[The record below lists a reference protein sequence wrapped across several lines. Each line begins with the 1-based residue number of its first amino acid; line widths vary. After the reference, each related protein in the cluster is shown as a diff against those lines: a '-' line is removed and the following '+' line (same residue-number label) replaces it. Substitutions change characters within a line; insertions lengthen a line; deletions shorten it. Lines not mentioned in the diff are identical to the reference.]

1 MVVLNIPYEARA
13 RLLVITVF
21 FAAMLIVAG
30 EVPYWTGLVAAVCAV
45 GRFFITLGSF
55 PPPRPRKGMRFLF
68 GAITALL
75 VGGVL
80 VNFRTLNGLAAGTA
94 LLVVMG
100 ALKLVESRGRRD
112 DGIVIGVSLFMLLA
126 AALADQSLSRLPLYL
141 LVIWGACAAMMLVAH
156 PGPGPRLRPALRLSA
171 RALLMAVPLAAA
183 CFLFFPRFSSQF
195 WALPGGRGAS
205 TGLSDQMS
213 PGAIDRLVADYEPAF
228 RVRFEGAVP
237 PPQFRYWRGPVL
249 NSFDGFTWRREWRL
263 YVDTPR
269 EMLGE
274 PVRYRITLEPT
285 QQPWLF
291 ALDTVDRSPRYDM
304 IMAPDRQLS
313 RNEPVTEVLSYD
325 ASSHLQMRATGPLS
339 PLARRY
345 ETQLPATRNPR
356 ALALAR
362 ELRARAPD
370 DAAYS
375 QMVLDWFRDNGLEY
389 TLQPEPTGVESVD
402 SVLFD
407 TKQGFCGHFASAY
420 ATLMRAV
427 GIPARVVTGY
437 LGGDW
442 NPVGSYLIVHQ
453 SDAHA
458 WTEIWLDG
466 RGWTRIDPTAA
477 VEPER
482 LTRGAYDLMGEAST
496 PMGISLLQNTWV
508 ARLAQYWDG
517 ANTWWRER
525 VVEFDLRSQ
534 LNLLARLGIDSP
546 SWRHLGWAFGGALL
560 AWLVWVTVSLRRS
573 VAREKPDRIAR
584 AWLKATRK
592 LEKIAAPRAPDE
604 GALTYAQR
612 ISAQHPHLAAGITAV
627 ALRYVQLRYGP
638 DAANEDID
646 ELERE
651 VSRLAV

>member
-1 MVVLNIPYEARA
+1 MKLRIPFEARA
-13 RLLVITVF
+13 RLMVILVFV
-21 FAAMLIVAG
+21 AALLIVSRDA
-30 EVPYWTGLVAAVCAV
+30 PYWTSSIAVACAAW
-45 GRFFITLGSF
+45 RFLITSGTI
-55 PPPRPRKGMRFLF
+55 PAPRPRKGSRFLF
-68 GAITALL
+68 GAVTALM

-80 VNFRTLNGLAAGTA
+80 LSFRTLNGLAAGTA
-94 LLVVMG
+94 LLLVMG
-100 ALKLVESRGRRD
+100 ALKLVESRSRRD

-141 LVIWGACAAMMLVAH
+141 LTIWGACAAMMQVAH
-156 PGPGPRLRPALRLSA
+156 PGPGLPVRTALRLSA
-171 RALLMAVPLAAA
+171 RALLMAAPLAAA
-183 CFLFFPRFSSQF
+183 CFVFFPRFSSQF
-195 WALPGGRGAS
+195 WALPGGGSAS

-213 PGAIDRLVADYEPAF
+213 PGAIDRLVAEYEPAF
-228 RVRFEGAVP
+228 RVRFEGDPP

-263 YVDTPR
+263 YRDAPR

-274 PVRYRITLEPT
+274 AVRYRVTLEPT
-285 QQPWLF
+285 QRNWIF
-291 ALDTVDRSPRYDM
+291 ALDTVDRSPAPN
-304 IMAPDRQLS
+304 MAMAQDRQLS
-313 RNEPVTEVLSYD
+313 RNEAVTEVLSYE
-325 ASSHLQMRATGPLS
+325 ASSHLRTRANGPLS
-339 PLARRY
+339 PQGRRF

-362 ELRARAPD
+362 DLRARAPD
-370 DAAYS
+370 DAAYARL
-375 QMVLDWFRDNGLEY
+375 VLDWFRDNGLRY
-389 TLQPEPTGVESVD
+389 TLQPEATSVESVD

-420 ATLMRAV
+420 ATMMRAV

-437 LGGDW
+437 LGGEW
-442 NPVGSYLIVHQ
+442 NPVGSYLIVRQ

-466 RGWTRIDPTAA
+466 PGWTRVDPT
-477 VEPER
+477 VVVQPER
-482 LTRGAYDLMGEAST
+482 LTRGAYELMGEAST
-496 PMGISLLQNTWV
+496 PVGISLLQNTWV
-508 ARLAQYWDG
+508 ARFAQYWDG

-560 AWLVWVTVSLRRS
+560 AWLIWVTASLRRS

-592 LEKIAAPRAPDE
+592 LEKIATPRAPDE
-604 GALTYAQR
+604 GALTYARR
-612 ISAQHPHLAAGITAV
+612 ISAQHPHLSAGITAV
-627 ALRYVQLRYGP
+627 AMRYVKLRFGP
-638 DAANEDID
+638 EAANEEIV

-651 VSRLAV
+651 VSRLVV